1 MEINLMEV
9 LLLIVSLCILFAVLK
24 INRRVIGIKYSLD
37 QLSKQNDVPENPIND
52 ELREFI
58 SKGDDIKAEKI
69 ARKLLGLSLLEGKQY
84 VDDLKLE
91 KNKFI

>member
-1 MEINLMEV
+1 MEINLIEV
-9 LLLIVSLCILFAVLK
+9 LFLIIVLSILFTVLK
-24 INRRVIGIKYSLD
+24 INRRVKGIKYNLY
-37 QLSKQNDVPENPIND
+37 QLSKQNEVPENPIND

-58 SKGDDIKAEKI
+58 GKGDDIKAEKI

-91 KNKFI
+91 KNNFN